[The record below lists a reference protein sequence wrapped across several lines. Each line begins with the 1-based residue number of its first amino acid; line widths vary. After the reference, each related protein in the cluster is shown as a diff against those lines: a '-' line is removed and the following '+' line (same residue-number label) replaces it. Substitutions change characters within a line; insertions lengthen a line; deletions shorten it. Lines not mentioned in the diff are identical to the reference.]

1 MGNPYSVWIENSVKK
16 DISWF
21 LQSFVSLAAFRGL
34 FSLRV
39 YLTSSGDGDGH
50 ELFPKRKIRDI

>member
-1 MGNPYSVWIENSVKK
+1 MYGLRTVSGKIFPG
-16 DISWF
+16 F